1 MRGKIERIYFDF
13 SSKAAFAPAND
24 HVSMKVNGSAAVELM
39 RLRECGLEC
48 SAVFTRLD
56 VAVQSGSVIQLL

>member
-24 HVSMKVNGSAAVELM
+24 HVSMKVNGSAVELM